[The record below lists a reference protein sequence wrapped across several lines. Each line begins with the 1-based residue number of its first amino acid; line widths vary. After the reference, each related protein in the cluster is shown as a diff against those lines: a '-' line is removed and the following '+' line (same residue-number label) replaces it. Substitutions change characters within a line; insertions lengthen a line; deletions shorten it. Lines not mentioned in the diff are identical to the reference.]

1 MDTWEDELERSL
13 GFGLGFEEDMEE
25 EFENDLFLQM
35 VEDFCSEV
43 LGESSNRPKVGG
55 STVGREFVWRDREHC
70 HNLLYK
76 DYFSENPTYG
86 PVKFRRRFRM
96 RRELFTSIVDAV
108 VHFDPWFKQRPDA
121 TGRMGLSSL
130 QKCTAAIRM
139 LAYGVAAD
147 ACDEYCKLGESTAQ
161 MCMERF
167 VVAIRGCFEA
177 TYLRQPTRDDIE
189 KQMSINE
196 KRGFPGMFGS
206 LDCMHWAWKN
216 CPVAWQGQFQDK
228 DKNRS
233 IILKAIAD

>member
-1 MDTWEDELERSL
+1 VWTFSFLFLYFVLVMESWEDELERSL
-13 GFGLGFEEDMEE
+13 GFGLGFDEDMEE

-35 VEDFCSEV
+35 VEAFSTEA
-43 LGESSNRPKVGG
+43 LGESSTRPKVGG

-76 DYFSENPTYG
+76 DYFSESPTYG
-86 PVKFRRRFRM
+86 PIKFRRRFRM

-108 VHFDPWFKQRPDA
+108 VHFDPWFQQRPDA

-206 LDCMHWAWKN
+206 LDCMHWTWKI
-216 CPVAWQGQFQDK
+216 CPVAW
-228 DKNRS
+228 
-233 IILKAIAD
+233 